1 MKDTVTLTT
10 FQLRSNCGV
19 ARLVNTLL
27 PALLLALA
35 VATSSAQTKIAL
47 EKNSY
52 SVTDDVKLGQEAA
65 AEARKQL
72 PMLNDDQVDAFV
84 ENVGA
89 RLATAIASEFR
100 HAGFRYT
107 FDVVNQKEINAF
119 ALPGGPMFLNRGMIE
134 AATTEAQVAGVMAH
148 EIAHVA
154 LRHGTAQATKGQ
166 KFQIGAAAGQILGAI
181 VGGTAGSVISQG
193 SQFGLGTYFLKYGR
207 EYERQADL
215 MGAQIMSRAGYDPR
229 EMANMFKTIQAE
241 GGSGGPEWL
250 SSHPDPGNRSDA
262 IAKEAS
268 MLRIEGNGNSGQFQ
282 SIKSRLAKMSPAY
295 TAEQIAKGQATTGG
309 PTTGDAADR
318 RVINVEPP
326 SNAYRTYQPANFLR
340 ISVPANWAAVDAS
353 AGSVTYAPKGGFV
366 QGDDGGSAFT
376 HGVQLGVVQGG
387 GGNLQQ
393 DTQQLLT
400 SLVRANPDLRAAGK
414 SRRETIG
421 GRQGI
426 TTPLSNVSHVTGERE
441 YVALSTTQLRDGS
454 LLSIIGVAPQPDAK
468 TYENIFRRVRQSLQ
482 IAD

>member
-1 MKDTVTLTT
+1 MT
-10 FQLRSNCGV
+10 
-19 ARLVNTLL
+19 ARVSAHRYARLL

-35 VATSSAQTKIAL
+35 VANPSAQTKITPD
-47 EKNSY
+47 KNSY
-52 SVTDDVKLGQEAA
+52 SVADDVKVGQEAA
-65 AEARKQL
+65 AEAKKQL
-72 PMLNDDQVDAFV
+72 PMLNDDQVGRFV
-84 ENVGA
+84 ERVGA
-89 RLATAIASEFR
+89 QLAAAIDGELR

-134 AATTEAQVAGVMAH
+134 AATTEAAMAGVMAH

-166 KFQIGAAAGQILGAI
+166 KFQIGAVAGQILGAI

-215 MGAQIMSRAGYDPR
+215 MGAQIMARAGYDPR

-241 GGSGGPEWL
+241 GGSSGPEWL
-250 SSHPDPGNRSDA
+250 SSHPDPGNRYDA
-262 IAKEAS
+262 IVQEAA
-268 MLRIEGNGNSGQFQ
+268 MLRVIGNGDSGQFQ
-282 SIKSRLAKMSPAY
+282 SIKARLAGMPPAY
-295 TAEQIAKGQATTGG
+295 TAEQIAKGQTTSGPRTVATG
-309 PTTGDAADR
+309 DR
-318 RVINVEPP
+318 RVVKVEPP
-326 SNAYRTYQPANFLR
+326 SNSFRTRQPSDFLR
-340 ISVPANWAAVDAS
+340 ISVPANWDAVDAS

-376 HGVQLGVVQGG
+376 HGVQVSVTQGG

-393 DTQQLLT
+393 DTQQLLQNL
-400 SLVRANPDLRAAGK
+400 SRSNPDLRAAGN
-414 SRRETIG
+414 SRRESIG
-421 GRQGI
+421 GRQGL
-426 TTPLSNVSHVTGERE
+426 TTPLSNVSQVTGERE
-441 YVALSTTQLRDGS
+441 SVTLSTTLLRDGS
-454 LLSIIGVAPQPDAK
+454 LLNIIGVAPQSEAK
-468 TYENIFRRVRQSLQ
+468 TYENTFRRVRQSLQ